1 MKINVAGKQLFR
13 GRERHA
19 EPRFVGTCRLCQV
32 FVFVFVFVCF
42 LIFKTNEYI
51 IKLLTRKIMS

>member
-32 FVFVFVFVCF
+32 FVFVFVFVCLF
-42 LIFKTNEYI
+42 FNLQGK
-51 IKLLTRKIMS
+51 